1 VELPAATFIAGSF
14 RDRSARVF
22 EQDGQIYRALDASA
36 AAMWDRI
43 HQAPFFHDLSRQ
55 QKLIPTIEVAA
66 EARATL
72 HLATDA
78 TKILKHERVPFIAYP
93 YEWSFGM
100 LKDAALLQLEV
111 LAAALRDGVSL
122 KDATPYNVQFVG
134 TRPTFIDLGSFHQRE
149 PGEPWSAYQQFC
161 ELFLYPLMLQA
172 HCGIDFQSLLRGEL
186 EGIRVEE
193 FAKWFSFRDWF
204 RSGVFSRVILQ
215 AALAGMAKSQTKST
229 LGELKKTGFPVELIQ
244 KNVTGLERLI
254 RKLKWQPRHS
264 PWGDYDD
271 TSAMVARDSDVKTQF
286 VREVAQT
293 RRWELVWDLGCNRGR
308 YSLIAAESARYV
320 LAMDFD
326 HWCVESLYQ
335 QLQQRGPQNVLPLRI
350 NLANS
355 SPALGWRG
363 RERLRLEDR
372 GQPDLVLCLGL
383 IHHLVIAANIPME
396 EVIDWLASLAAT
408 LVIEFPTKRD
418 PMVQALLRNKRDQ
431 YADYEQSN
439 FERLVNSR
447 FNITQR
453 VQLPSGER
461 FLYRVDPQR
470 ERGFISLL
478 PPS

>member
-1 VELPAATFIAGSF
+1 MELPAATFIAGSF

-22 EQDGQIYRALDASA
+22 EQAGEIYRALDADA
-36 AAMWDRI
+36 AAVWEHI
-43 HQAPFFHDLSRQ
+43 HRAPFFLELSRQ
-55 QKLIPTIEVAA
+55 RKLIPTNEVSAEVRPRLSLAA
-66 EARATL
+66 DVAMVL
-72 HLATDA
+72 Q
-78 TKILKHERVPFIAYP
+78 HERVPFITYP

-111 LAAALRDGVSL
+111 LAAALRDGVTM

-134 TRPTFIDLGSFHQRE
+134 RQPTFIDLGSFQHLE
-149 PGEPWSAYQQFC
+149 PGEPWAAYQQFC

-172 HCGIDFQSLLRGEL
+172 YCGIDFQSVLRGEL
-186 EGIRVEE
+186 EGLRVEE

-244 KNVTGLERLI
+244 KNIAGLERLI

-264 PWGDYDD
+264 AWGDYDD
-271 TSAMVARDSDVKTQF
+271 TSAMVARDSDEKTQF

-308 YSLIAAESARYV
+308 YSLIAAESAGYV

-326 HWCVESLYQ
+326 HLCVESLYQ
-335 QLQQRGPQNVLPLRI
+335 QLKQRGPQNVLPLRI

-355 SPALGWRG
+355 SPAIGWRG

-372 GQPDLVLCLGL
+372 GRPELVLCLGL

-396 EVIDWLASLAAT
+396 EVIDWLASFAAT

-431 YADYEQSN
+431 YADYDQAN
-439 FERLVNSR
+439 FERLVSSR
-447 FNITQR
+447 FTIAKR

-461 FLYRVDPQR
+461 FIYRVDP
-470 ERGFISLL
+470 
-478 PPS
+478 